1 MSLKKK
7 YKKKRVESNTVLVG
21 IDKSEVNYSGKMF
34 PSAEPMV
41 KTDGSSR
48 GEIRVFGSLTE
59 LFKFMDNK

>member
-1 MSLKKK
+1 MS
-7 YKKKRVESNTVLVG
+7 KKKRKKRRLESTTVLEIV
-21 IDKSEVNYSGKMF
+21 DRTMSDYSGKMF
-34 PSAEPMV
+34 LSAEPMI